1 MRCIVD
7 SFRATVRART
17 SLWALLA
24 LPLLLLLG
32 CQHGETPTEARGV
45 PSYSEHSSSDHR
57 FVSASAGVF
66 HTCGVTAGSR
76 AFCWG
81 RNDQGQL
88 GDGTTSQRLTP
99 VAVSGDHRFA
109 SVSAGGPHT
118 CGITANGQAFCWG
131 RNQKGE
137 LSQSLGTTGSPP
149 SARAGRTR
157 ALDRMERKFRPAAS
171 PSAARR
177 SAGAVTSLA
186 NWATAHVSNVSV
198 RLSSPGVAT
207 GSFR

>member
-137 LSQSLGTTGSPP
+137 LPGPSLWEPPVRHRQRGRGVRERWTGWSGN
-149 SARAGRTR
+149 SDLRHH
-157 ALDRMERKFRPAAS
+157 
-171 PSAARR
+171 RR
-177 SAGAVTSLA
+177 
-186 NWATAHVSNVSV
+186 
-198 RLSSPGVAT
+198 RPGVLL
-207 GSFR
+207 GR